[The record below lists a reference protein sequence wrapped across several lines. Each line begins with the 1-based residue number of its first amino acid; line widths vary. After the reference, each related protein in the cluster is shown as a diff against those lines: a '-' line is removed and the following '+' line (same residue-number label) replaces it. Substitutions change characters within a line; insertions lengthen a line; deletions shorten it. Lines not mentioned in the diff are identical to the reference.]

1 VPWRRRRWMR
11 CTCVTPNRS
20 FRRQSRYR
28 GATVKLSRRELTLG
42 AAVAAL
48 APKVSAQTA
57 PAASDATQQAR
68 DAWQRNSEILA
79 KFEIPMATE
88 PAFQF
93 KP

>member
-1 VPWRRRRWMR
+1 MK
-11 CTCVTPNRS
+11 
-20 FRRQSRYR
+20 F
-28 GATVKLSRRELTLG
+28 SRRELTLG

-48 APKVSAQTA
+48 APKVSAQPA
-57 PAASDATQQAR
+57 PPAGDATQQAR
-68 DAWQRNSEILA
+68 DAWQRNAETLA